1 MRAHFTLVNQPIARS
16 IIPPRY
22 TPINKKSE
30 TTYGA
35 KKAGNE
41 IPGILPP
48 RPGNCPATTLPP
60 RHHTTIYSPQIQRN
74 VLPVVT
80 ETFVVPNSRVP
91 AHVVDVR
98 GSRSPRGSRT
108 YSTEEPRR
116 VSYFIYFMYPRKR
129 SLLRVEIIKAGV
141 WLSEIVVVHTEALR
155 LGRNVSFSPYIYS
168 RPVSVYWPSRV
179 LDSVFASAI
188 IEIIF
193 FVSLFRRH
201 EAPLAFHHHNCC

>member
-1 MRAHFTLVNQPIARS
+1 MRAHFTLVNQPITRS
-16 IIPPRY
+16 IIPPWY

-35 KKAGNE
+35 KKAGIE
-41 IPGILPP
+41 IPGMLPP
-48 RPGNCPATTLPP
+48 RPGNCPATTL
-60 RHHTTIYSPQIQRN
+60 
-74 VLPVVT
+74 T
-80 ETFVVPNSRVP
+80 ETLVVLNSRVR

-108 YSTEEPRR
+108 YSSEEPRQA
-116 VSYFIYFMYPRKR
+116 SYFIYFMYPRKR
-129 SLLRVEIIKAGV
+129 SLLGVEIIKAGV
-141 WLSEIVVVHTEALR
+141 WLREIVIVHTEALR

-188 IEIIF
+188 IEILF
-193 FVSLFRRH
+193 FASLFRRH
-201 EAPLAFHHHNCC
+201 GAPLVFHHHNCC

>member
-1 MRAHFTLVNQPIARS
+1 MLSINLYRRERMRAHFTLVNQPITRS

-22 TPINKKSE
+22 TPINKQSE

-35 KKAGNE
+35 KKVGNE

-48 RPGNCPATTLPP
+48 DPEVARQLPP

-108 YSTEEPRR
+108 YSSEEPRQ
-116 VSYFIYFMYPRKR
+116 VSYFIYFMYPRKGPCWG
-129 SLLRVEIIKAGV
+129 LR
-141 WLSEIVVVHTEALR
+141 LLR
-155 LGRNVSFSPYIYS
+155 LGFG
-168 RPVSVYWPSRV
+168 
-179 LDSVFASAI
+179 SAR
-188 IEIIF
+188 
-193 FVSLFRRH
+193 S
-201 EAPLAFHHHNCC
+201 

>member
-1 MRAHFTLVNQPIARS
+1 MLSINLHRRERMRAHFTLVNQPITRS

-35 KKAGNE
+35 KKAGIE
-41 IPGILPP
+41 IPGMLPP
-48 RPGNCPATTLPP
+48 RPGNCPVTTLPP

-108 YSTEEPRR
+108 YSSEEPRQ
-116 VSYFIYFMYPRKR
+116 VSYFIYFMYPRKGPCWG
-129 SLLRVEIIKAGV
+129 LR
-141 WLSEIVVVHTEALR
+141 LLR
-155 LGRNVSFSPYIYS
+155 LGFG
-168 RPVSVYWPSRV
+168 
-179 LDSVFASAI
+179 SAR
-188 IEIIF
+188 
-193 FVSLFRRH
+193 S
-201 EAPLAFHHHNCC
+201 